1 MSEENVELA
10 RRYVEDFNAG
20 GLAGTEHWRHPDMAL
35 FDPPGFPD
43 SDHYVGEAAVRSRV
57 NEVIEMRWDG
67 QFHNPEFV
75 DADPEVAVVWE
86 FRVRT
91 SHGGGFPLNLT
102 QVHLLLF
109 EDGKIRR
116 YRMFVGR
123 EEGLEAAGLR
133 E

>member
-1 MSEENVELA
+1 MELA
-10 RRYVEDFNAG
+10 RRYFEAFNLG
-20 GLAGTEHWRHPDMAL
+20 GMEGTVDLRHPDIEF

-43 SDHYVGEAAVRSRV
+43 SRRHLGEAAVRARV
-57 NEVIEMRWDG
+57 EEVIEMGWEGHFR
-67 QFHNPEFV
+67 NPEFL

-91 SHGGGFPLNLT
+91 SHGGGFPLDLT

-109 EDGKIRR
+109 ESQKIRR
-116 YRMFVGR
+116 IRAFMNKK
-123 EEGLEAAGLR
+123 EGLEAAGLT